1 MNIITLLTLSI
12 IIIIIIIIII
22 VIVHAVQHTCIYMI
36 MQEILVPST
45 GGNKILQ
52 TSSQVARSPVSS
64 EQTQCTDNN
73 GNNFVLQFYNSQ
85 VPDQVDDDDDD
96 DDDNDDDDYY
106 YY

>member
-12 IIIIIIIIII
+12 IIIIFIIII
-22 VIVHAVQHTCIYMI
+22 VIVHAVQHTCMYMI

-96 DDDNDDDDYY
+96 DDDDDNDDDDY
-106 YY
+106 